1 MALALRAA
9 SLRSPVQIGSPAD
22 LSNPR
27 GSSSHHPERRSPRT
41 RGLLCSGA
49 GDGKDSGHPWPS
61 RCGRPRCAHPSK
73 SAVLQICRTHVG
85 PHPITRNDEAPARGG
100 FFVLERV
107 MGKTRAIHGPR
118 PAGGLA
124 TLTRPNRESCRFVEP
139 TWVLIPSPGTT
150 KPPHAGASLFWS
162 G

>member
-61 RCGRPRCAHPSK
+61 PCGRPRCAHPSK
-73 SAVLQICRTHVG
+73 SAVLPICRTHVG

-107 MGKTRAIHGPR
+107 MGIEPTFVAWEATVLPLNYTRAQALRDKCALRSHTGSIGRVNRPYHGAA
-118 PAGGLA
+118 PA
-124 TLTRPNRESCRFVEP
+124 
-139 TWVLIPSPGTT
+139 
-150 KPPHAGASLFWS
+150 
-162 G
+162 